1 MITSSGAT
9 AAPSGQTRLPADL
22 PARTGHAAASSAPRH
37 RAWRVVVME
46 LVRAALLI
54 PVIIVLVAGLPLFY
68 ITIPLTAQGERAAA
82 RLCGLDVSSA
92 RPAGTPGWPWLV
104 RRVTSAGFWK
114 QDLPM
119 VVIGL
124 VMSLGSFV
132 IAVSGLSTAAVL
144 ALVPWHTTPE
154 NPTTIVLGVWATT
167 QTDGTRMGWAV
178 VLALALLALTWLLLW
193 GTGAL
198 RMLLVRALSGQSEEE
213 RLSRANAALSAEV
226 GHLAA
231 GRATLVDAFD
241 AERARIERDLHDG
254 VQQDL
259 VAVTMSIGAVRMQLQ
274 ALATGAQDDGDG
286 TARAALLAGLDS
298 AQERAE
304 AAMRSLR
311 ETVRGIRPAVLTER
325 GLAPALRDLAGRAPL
340 PTTVSVRGEAAAGQT
355 VSSPVA
361 TAVYFAVSEALTN
374 AAKHAGP
381 QARAVVALEV
391 QEDQLRAVVTD
402 DGVGGASPQ
411 APGATGLAG
420 MAQRVESV
428 GGTLDVVSPS
438 GGGTRLTITAPLT
451 PPWARGE

>member
-1 MITSSGAT
+1 
-9 AAPSGQTRLPADL
+9 
-22 PARTGHAAASSAPRH
+22 
-37 RAWRVVVME
+37 ME

-92 RPAGTPGWPWLV
+92 RPVGTPGWPWLV

-178 VLALALLALTWLLLW
+178 VLALVLLALTWLLLW

-286 TARAALLAGLDS
+286 TARAALLAGPTPPRS
-298 AQERAE
+298 APRLPCAPCGRPST
-304 AAMRSLR
+304 ASAPRCSRR
-311 ETVRGIRPAVLTER
+311 EVWPRRCVTWPG
-325 GLAPALRDLAGRAPL
+325 APL
-340 PTTVSVRGEAAAGQT
+340 CPLPSAC
-355 VSSPVA
+355 VA
-361 TAVYFAVSEALTN
+361 RRLLARLSARLL
-374 AAKHAGP
+374 P
-381 QARAVVALEV
+381 QPCTSRS
-391 QEDQLRAVVTD
+391 R
-402 DGVGGASPQ
+402 
-411 APGATGLAG
+411 
-420 MAQRVESV
+420 R
-428 GGTLDVVSPS
+428 
-438 GGGTRLTITAPLT
+438 R
-451 PPWARGE
+451 

>member
-1 MITSSGAT
+1 
-9 AAPSGQTRLPADL
+9 
-22 PARTGHAAASSAPRH
+22 
-37 RAWRVVVME
+37 
-46 LVRAALLI
+46 
-54 PVIIVLVAGLPLFY
+54 
-68 ITIPLTAQGERAAA
+68 
-82 RLCGLDVSSA
+82 
-92 RPAGTPGWPWLV
+92 
-104 RRVTSAGFWK
+104 
-114 QDLPM
+114 M

-311 ETVRGIRPAVLTER
+311 EGDRPRHPPRGAHGER
-325 GLAPALRDLAGRAPL
+325 SG
-340 PTTVSVRGEAAAGQT
+340 
-355 VSSPVA
+355 
-361 TAVYFAVSEALTN
+361 
-374 AAKHAGP
+374 
-381 QARAVVALEV
+381 
-391 QEDQLRAVVTD
+391 
-402 DGVGGASPQ
+402 
-411 APGATGLAG
+411 PGAA
-420 MAQRVESV
+420 
-428 GGTLDVVSPS
+428 
-438 GGGTRLTITAPLT
+438 
-451 PPWARGE
+451 